1 MSRHPLLL
9 IPTPEISDPTSRF
22 GGPGKLKK
30 PSITRQAQRLSPL
43 FSRLE
48 DAIEKRRIEV
58 QLDAPGLDPEYT
70 LVIETYGSI
79 QEFFTA
85 VKMIDGLEWLGEYE
99 LLDLEPTED
108 FFDGGK
114 KKEKL
119 ISGQVMLMLSDRE
132 AIRQLL
138 SLWRKYG
145 ANPNMAFG
153 EGWAKYR
160 DLFQHI
166 KDIRYWSTEDR
177 LQNTGVLEYWQEQ
190 LEYSPNTPIRF
201 ETELWF
207 RKNEI
212 KRQEAHKTV
221 TSLVEDL
228 GGKVLTTSCIT
239 EINYHSFLIELP
251 ADQIEHIISD
261 RNVAL
266 VKCDQVMFFRPLG
279 QMTVEPLWNDGQ
291 PLDEGVVSSAPQYKS
306 SSDTTSQPRVALLD
320 GLPIANHDDL
330 LDSLIIDDP
339 DDFANNYPADYRV
352 HGTAMAS
359 LIVNGDLNEGGSK
372 LKSRIYVRPI
382 LKPDFKTLKKTE
394 SIPDTELPIDLVHR
408 AVRRMFEGDG
418 IELPAAPS
426 VKIINLSIG
435 DPNIHFDGKMSPFA
449 RLIDWLSERY
459 GVLFVVSTGNHATAV
474 PIEQTATQFQQLTDE
489 EKTIEFFKALQKDTR
504 NRKLLSPAESVNAV
518 TVGAIHDDC
527 SNYALRPGLYDL
539 YSEEMPASYTAHGN
553 GYQRSVKPDI
563 VIPGGRMLHNEPIFN
578 PELTSVINYA
588 SPGQLVAYPNPS
600 MSNYRL
606 HIRGTSNSAALAS
619 KGCAEICDV
628 IEGLF
633 DEEELSGIFD
643 SYASVLLKAL
653 MAHGCSRTEYH
664 HRISSYLGKMGAREL
679 KSIVAMN
686 VGYGRPDFDRVKF
699 CLDTRATILG
709 YGSLADSQAHIYNIP
724 VPEDLGGVDT
734 WRRLTVSLAW
744 FASPCATSMKYRDSA
759 LWFTVEGENKKLT
772 PRGKTSVDW
781 QQVKR
786 GTLQHEVFEGEDLV
800 VLSKSK
806 SIDIKVNCKDNAGK
820 IVEPVKYGLV
830 ITLEV
835 ADDVDIDVYEKVKQG
850 IKEQIRDKARE
861 QVPVR

>member
-9 IPTPEISDPTSRF
+9 IPTPEISDPASRF
-22 GGPGKLKK
+22 GGPGKLNK

-48 DAIEKRRIEV
+48 DAIEKRRVEV

-99 LLDLEPTED
+99 VLDLEPTDD

-114 KKEKL
+114 KKDKL

-145 ANPNMAFG
+145 TTPNMAFG

-177 LQNTGVLEYWQEQ
+177 LRNTGVLEYWQEQ
-190 LEYSPNTPIRF
+190 LEYDPDTPIRF

-207 RKNEI
+207 RKHED
-212 KRQEAHKTV
+212 KRKEAHRTV
-221 TSLVEDL
+221 TSLVESL
-228 GGKVLTTSCIT
+228 GGKVITTSCIS

-251 ADQIEHIISD
+251 AVQIEHIISD
-261 RNVAL
+261 RNVSL
-266 VKCDQVMFFRPLG
+266 VKCDQIMFFRPLG
-279 QMTVEPLWNDGQ
+279 QMTVEPLWSDSQ
-291 PLDEGVVSSAPQYKS
+291 SFDEGVTSNTVQYS
-306 SSDTTSQPRVALLD
+306 SSSITTRQPRVALLD
-320 GLPIANHDDL
+320 GLPIANHEDL

-339 DDFANNYPADYRV
+339 DDFANNYPADCRI

-359 LIVNGDLNEGGSK
+359 LIVNGDLNEGGAK
-372 LKSRIYVRPI
+372 LGSSIYVRPI
-382 LKPDFKTLKKTE
+382 LKPDFKTLKKNE
-394 SIPDTELPIDLVHR
+394 SIPDTELPIDLLHR

-418 IELPAAPS
+418 AELPVAPS
-426 VKIINLSIG
+426 VKVINLSIG

-449 RLIDWLSERY
+449 RLIDWLSEKY
-459 GVLFVVSTGNHATAV
+459 QVLFIVSAGNHSTAV
-474 PIEQTATQFQQLTDE
+474 PIEQTASQFQQLTAE
-489 EKTIEFFKALQKDTR
+489 EKTLELFKALQKDTR
-504 NRKLLSPAESVNAV
+504 NRKLLSPAESVNAI
-518 TVGAIHDDC
+518 TVGSIHDD
-527 SNYALRPGLYDL
+527 SSSYALRPGLYDL
-539 YSEEMPASYTAHGN
+539 YTEQMPASYSAHGN

-578 PELTSVINYA
+578 PELTSVTNLA
-588 SPGQLVAYPNPS
+588 APGQLVAYPHTS

-619 KGCAEICDV
+619 RGCAEICDV
-628 IEGLF
+628 VEGLF
-633 DEEELSGIFD
+633 DEEELASVFD

-653 MAHGCSRTEYH
+653 MVHGSSRSEYH
-664 HRISSYLGKMGAREL
+664 YRISSYLGKMGAREL

-709 YGSLADSQAHIYNIP
+709 YGSLSDSQAHVYSIP
-724 VPEDLGGVDT
+724 LPEDLGGVDT

-744 FASPCATSMKYRDSA
+744 FAKPCATNMKYRDSA
-759 LWFTVEGENKKLT
+759 VWFTVEGENRKLT
-772 PRGKTSVDW
+772 PRDKTSVDW

-820 IVEPVKYGLV
+820 IIEPVKYGLIV
-830 ITLEV
+830 TLEV

-850 IKEQIRDKARE
+850 IAEQIRDKARE
-861 QVPVR
+861 QVPIR